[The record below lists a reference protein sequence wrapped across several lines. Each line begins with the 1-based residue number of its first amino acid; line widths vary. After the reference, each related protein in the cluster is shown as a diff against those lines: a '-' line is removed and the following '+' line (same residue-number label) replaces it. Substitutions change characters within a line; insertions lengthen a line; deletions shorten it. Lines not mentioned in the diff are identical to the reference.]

1 MLIFFSNSITKNDKH
16 KLQELNI
23 LYDENQ
29 IWKIASISNQIKK
42 KLERN
47 NSLNYIIAIPT
58 LRCNFSCSYCQV
70 SRASVNSKGYDWDEQ
85 ILKRFKNFIKDLK
98 TSFVKIEFQGG
109 EPTIRLDIIEDI
121 IKYCLKLNKE
131 FEFII
136 CTNLSNLNEKFQEI
150 LEYPQVKIST
160 SLDGNE
166 LVTSANR
173 TNDSDQTKI
182 FLTILIIF

>member
-1 MLIFFSNSITKNDKH
+1 M
-16 KLQELNI
+16 
-23 LYDENQ
+23 
-29 IWKIASISNQIKK
+29 
-42 KLERN
+42 
-47 NSLNYIIAIPT
+47 
-58 LRCNFSCSYCQV
+58 
-70 SRASVNSKGYDWDEQ
+70 
-85 ILKRFKNFIKDLK
+85 
-98 TSFVKIEFQGG
+98 
-109 EPTIRLDIIEDI
+109 DIIEDI

-182 FLTILIIF
+182 FFNNLDYILKNFGPSKISALPTITEDLYDKPKELINTYRKYGFKSIFLRPVNYQGFARKNLKKYQRIILSGQIFILKL

>member
-1 MLIFFSNSITKNDKH
+1 MTGTK
-16 KLQELNI
+16 E
-23 LYDENQ
+23 
-29 IWKIASISNQIKK
+29 
-42 KLERN
+42 
-47 NSLNYIIAIPT
+47 
-58 LRCNFSCSYCQV
+58 
-70 SRASVNSKGYDWDEQ
+70 

-98 TSFVKIEFQGG
+98 TNYVKIEFQGG

-121 IKYCLKLNKE
+121 IKYCKKLNKE

-173 TNDSDQTKI
+173 TNDNDQTKI
-182 FLTILIIF
+182 FFKILIIF